1 MQCRGIREI
10 GSPQDRSLRRALP
23 LFVIAAWFVSPA
35 WAGPDLCPVQDFA
48 IEAALGNAVAQY
60 NLGVELYRGERL
72 EQNLEKAAALWRM
85 AVASGNVPAHN
96 SLGYLVFFGRGVQRD
111 PEEGLRLWRFAAERG
126 HAESQFHLASVY
138 MTGRHLPRDYALAYA
153 WANTSEHY
161 AKAVSELGGGPQ
173 VAQDA
178 RALKRQARENLAG
191 RDRKRAEK
199 LAAKFIASY
208 GPREAGR

>member
-10 GSPQDRSLRRALP
+10 GPPQDRPLRRIL
-23 LFVIAAWFVSPA
+23 LFLVAASLLVFPA
-35 WAGPDLCPVQDFA
+35 WAGPEQCPVQDFA

-85 AVASGNVPAHN
+85 SVASGNVPAHN
-96 SLGYLVFFGRGVQRD
+96 SLGYLVFFGRGVKRD

-161 AKAVSELGGGPQ
+161 AKAVSGLGGGPQ

-178 RALKRQARENLAG
+178 RALERQARENLAG
-191 RDRKRAEK
+191 RERKRAEK

-208 GPREAGR
+208 GPRKTRR

>member
-10 GSPQDRSLRRALP
+10 GSPQDRPLRRALP

-72 EQNLEKAAALWRM
+72 KQNLEQAAVLWRM